1 MLAMNGPSSDVQTW
15 VDLLS
20 KEAGVRNQSDGT
32 ETSITVTPHTPLPL
46 VQRRSRIKGD
56 ERGQVEVLR
65 SQVVSLLKEKQELI
79 KKVY

>member
-20 KEAGVRNQSDGT
+20 KEAGVRNQSDER

-46 VQRRSRIKGD
+46 VQRRSIIKVD